1 MEERKNYLI
10 LVFEVRWV
18 LTVYRLLCSL
28 KITQEL
34 VASSTEEKVKE
45 MAENKDSINICNI
58 N

>member
-18 LTVYRLLCSL
+18 LTVYRLLCPL

-45 MAENKDSINICNI
+45 MTENKDSINICNI